1 VIEYCQ
7 SATTAYPDGEC
18 VVELGGRD
26 SGEATP
32 HMVTE
37 TLIRGMYRYY
47 RETLGL

>member
-7 SATTAYPDGEC
+7 SATSAYPQGEC
-18 VVELGGRD
+18 VVELGGID
-26 SGEATP
+26 EGASSP